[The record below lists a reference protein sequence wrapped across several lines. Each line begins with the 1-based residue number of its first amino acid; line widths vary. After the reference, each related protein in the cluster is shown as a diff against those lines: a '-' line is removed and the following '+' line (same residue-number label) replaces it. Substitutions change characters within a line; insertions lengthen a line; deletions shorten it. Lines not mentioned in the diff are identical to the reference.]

1 MKKILDVIKRFFA
14 KNTAWKLLSLAIA
27 IGLWISVMTALNPTE
42 TKTFTVPITLTNE
55 EALMN
60 RGYAVLNKQDLLD
73 TKVDV
78 KVTGTRGAIDELS
91 KRTNSNMLIAN
102 VDLQEIEIDSS
113 MALPQNISIS
123 IVPKISNVQLYS
135 YEISSF
141 NPTFINV
148 SVDTVA
154 EKSFK
159 IKTNLMGS
167 LPEGYVAQEP
177 VYNVSEVLVRG
188 SAKKL
193 EQVNEIIATINIDGV
208 EDSINADVTP
218 VPINAEGQEMTDFA
232 ITPSVIQAKVGINK
246 IKTIKVNQPQIKGEL
261 HDDLILQ
268 GIEWSPKE
276 IQIVGSTDQIEK
288 IKDITL
294 PEIDMSKL
302 LGSDIYTYEVS
313 QYITENAN
321 LHLKSGTAKNI
332 VVRVNILGKDGKNLN
347 IPASNVDIVG
357 GEEGQVCKIPDKIIV
372 TVFGSK
378 EDLEKVDNDT
388 AQLKPV
394 LDISNLS
401 IGGHQVPLQ
410 LDLPEGVETRTD
422 LSVYVIIS
430 EKKSEVVESTT
441 VATTME
447 AKDDNKEII
456 TESPEAVDEDI
467 TENSVD
473 DNNIAQ

>member
-1 MKKILDVIKRFFA
+1 MKKILDIVKRFFA

-42 TKTFTVPITLTNE
+42 TKTFTVPITLANE

-60 RGYAVLNKQDLLD
+60 RGYAVLNKQELLE

-78 KVTGTRGAIDELS
+78 QVTGTRGAIDELS
-91 KRTNSNMLIAN
+91 RKTTSNMLVAN

-148 SVDTVA
+148 SVDSVA
-154 EKSFK
+154 EKTLA

-177 VYNVSEVLVRG
+177 VYNVSEILVRG
-188 SAKKL
+188 SAKRL
-193 EQVNEIIATINIDGV
+193 EQLSDIIATINIDGA
-208 EDSINADVTP
+208 EESISADVVP
-218 VPINAEGQEMTDFA
+218 VAIDKNGQEMTDFVL
-232 ITPSVIQAKVGINK
+232 TPAVIQAKVGINK
-246 IKTIKVNQPQIKGEL
+246 IKTIKINQPAVKGEL

-276 IQIVGSTDQIEK
+276 IQVVGTPDEIEK

-302 LGSDIYTYEVS
+302 LGSDIYTYELS
-313 QYITENAN
+313 RYISENDN
-321 LHLKSGTAKNI
+321 LHLKSGTSKNI
-332 VVRVNILGKDGKNLN
+332 IVKVNILGKDGKNLT

-357 GEEGQVCKIPDKIIV
+357 ANPNYTSRIPDKIIV

-378 EDLEKVDNDT
+378 EDLAKVNNDT
-388 AQLKPV
+388 SQLKPT
-394 LDISNLS
+394 LDVSNLS
-401 IGGHQVPLQ
+401 VGGHQVPLK
-410 LDLPEGVETRTD
+410 LELPDGVETRTD

-430 EKKSEVVESTT
+430 EKTDLVMETTT
-441 VATTME
+441 VITTEAKEHNSEATTENPEQLDEEMTE
-447 AKDDNKEII
+447 NVAEVNKI
-456 TESPEAVDEDI
+456 TE
-467 TENSVD
+467 
-473 DNNIAQ
+473 

>member
-1 MKKILDVIKRFFA
+1 MKKILDIVKRFFA

-42 TKTFTVPITLTNE
+42 TKTFTVPITLANE

-60 RGYAVLNKQDLLD
+60 RGYAVLNKQELLE

-78 KVTGTRGAIDELS
+78 QVTGTRGAIDELS
-91 KRTNSNMLIAN
+91 RKTTSNMLVAN

-148 SVDTVA
+148 SVDSVA
-154 EKSFK
+154 EKTLA

-177 VYNVSEVLVRG
+177 VYNVSEILVRG
-188 SAKKL
+188 SAKRL
-193 EQVNEIIATINIDGV
+193 EQLSDIIATINIDGAEESV
-208 EDSINADVTP
+208 STDVVP
-218 VPINAEGQEMTDFA
+218 VAIDKNGQEMTDFVL
-232 ITPSVIQAKVGINK
+232 TPAVIQAKVGINK
-246 IKTIKVNQPQIKGEL
+246 IKTIKINQPAVKGEL

-276 IQIVGSTDQIEK
+276 IQVVGTPDEIEK

-302 LGSDIYTYEVS
+302 LGSDIYTYELS
-313 QYITENAN
+313 RYISENDN
-321 LHLKSGTAKNI
+321 IHLKSGTSKNI
-332 VVRVNILGKDGKNLN
+332 IVKVNILGKDGKNLT

-357 GEEGQVCKIPDKIIV
+357 ANPNYTSRIPDKIIV

-378 EDLEKVDNDT
+378 EDLAKVNNDT
-388 AQLKPV
+388 SQLKPT
-394 LDISNLS
+394 LDVSNLS
-401 IGGHQVPLQ
+401 VGGHQVPLK
-410 LDLPEGVETRTD
+410 LELPDGVETRTD

-430 EKKSEVVESTT
+430 EKTDLVMETTTVVTTEAKEHNSEVTT
-441 VATTME
+441 ENPEQLDEEMTENVAE
-447 AKDDNKEII
+447 VNKI
-456 TESPEAVDEDI
+456 TE
-467 TENSVD
+467 
-473 DNNIAQ
+473 

>member
-1 MKKILDVIKRFFA
+1 MKKILDIVKRFFA
-14 KNTAWKLLSLAIA
+14 KNTAWKLLSLVIA

-42 TKTFTVPITLTNE
+42 TKTFTVPITLANE

-60 RGYAVLNKQDLLD
+60 RGYAVLNKQELLE

-78 KVTGTRGAIDELS
+78 QVTGTRGAIDELS
-91 KRTNSNMLIAN
+91 RKTTSNMLVAN

-148 SVDTVA
+148 SVDSVA
-154 EKSFK
+154 EKTLA

-177 VYNVSEVLVRG
+177 VYNVSEILVRG
-188 SAKKL
+188 SAKRL
-193 EQVNEIIATINIDGV
+193 EQLSDIIATINIDGAEESV
-208 EDSINADVTP
+208 STDVVP
-218 VPINAEGQEMTDFA
+218 VAIDKNGQEMTDFVL
-232 ITPSVIQAKVGINK
+232 TPAVIQAKVGINK
-246 IKTIKVNQPQIKGEL
+246 IKTIKINQPAVKGEL

-276 IQIVGSTDQIEK
+276 IQVVGTPDEIEK

-302 LGSDIYTYEVS
+302 LGSDIYTYELS
-313 QYITENAN
+313 RYISENDN
-321 LHLKSGTAKNI
+321 LHLKSGTSKNI
-332 VVRVNILGKDGKNLN
+332 IVKVNILGKDGKNLT

-357 GEEGQVCKIPDKIIV
+357 ANPNYTSRIPDKIIV

-378 EDLEKVDNDT
+378 EDLAKVNNDT
-388 AQLKPV
+388 SQLKPT
-394 LDISNLS
+394 LDVSNLS
-401 IGGHQVPLQ
+401 VGGHQVPLK
-410 LDLPEGVETRTD
+410 LELPDGVETRTD

-430 EKKSEVVESTT
+430 EKTDLVMETTT
-441 VATTME
+441 VVTTEAKEHNSEATTE
-447 AKDDNKEII
+447 N
-456 TESPEAVDEDI
+456 PEQLDEEM
-467 TENSVD
+467 TENVAEV
-473 DNNIAQ
+473 NKIAE

>member
-1 MKKILDVIKRFFA
+1 MKKILDIVKRFFA

-42 TKTFTVPITLTNE
+42 TKTFTVPITLANE

-60 RGYAVLNKQDLLD
+60 RGYAVLNKQELLE

-78 KVTGTRGAIDELS
+78 QVTGTRGAIDELS
-91 KRTNSNMLIAN
+91 RKTTSNMLVAN

-148 SVDTVA
+148 SVDSVA
-154 EKSFK
+154 EKTLA

-177 VYNVSEVLVRG
+177 VYNVSEILVRG
-188 SAKKL
+188 SAKRL
-193 EQVNEIIATINIDGV
+193 EQLSDIIATINIDGAEESV
-208 EDSINADVTP
+208 STDVVP
-218 VPINAEGQEMTDFA
+218 VAIDKNGQEMTDFVL
-232 ITPSVIQAKVGINK
+232 TPAVIQAKVGINK
-246 IKTIKVNQPQIKGEL
+246 IKTIKINQPAVKGEL

-276 IQIVGSTDQIEK
+276 IQVVGTPDEIEK

-302 LGSDIYTYEVS
+302 LGSDIYTYELS
-313 QYITENAN
+313 RYISENDN
-321 LHLKSGTAKNI
+321 LHLKSGTSKNI
-332 VVRVNILGKDGKNLN
+332 IVKVNILGKDGKNLT

-357 GEEGQVCKIPDKIIV
+357 ANPNYTSRIPDKIIV

-378 EDLEKVDNDT
+378 EDLAKVNNDT
-388 AQLKPV
+388 SQLKPT
-394 LDISNLS
+394 LDVSNLS
-401 IGGHQVPLQ
+401 VGGHQVPLK
-410 LDLPEGVETRTD
+410 LELPDGVETRTD

-430 EKKSEVVESTT
+430 EKTDLVMETTT
-441 VATTME
+441 VVTTEAKEHNSEATTENPEQLDEEMTE
-447 AKDDNKEII
+447 NVAEVNKI
-456 TESPEAVDEDI
+456 TE
-467 TENSVD
+467 
-473 DNNIAQ
+473 

>member
-1 MKKILDVIKRFFA
+1 MKKILDIVKRFFA

-42 TKTFTVPITLTNE
+42 TKTFTVPITLANE

-60 RGYAVLNKQDLLD
+60 RGYAVLNKQELLE

-78 KVTGTRGAIDELS
+78 QVTGTRGAIDELS
-91 KRTNSNMLIAN
+91 RKTTSNMLVAN

-148 SVDTVA
+148 SVDSVA
-154 EKSFK
+154 EKTLA

-177 VYNVSEVLVRG
+177 VYNVSEILVRG
-188 SAKKL
+188 SAKRL
-193 EQVNEIIATINIDGV
+193 EQLSDIIATINIDGAEESV
-208 EDSINADVTP
+208 STDVVP
-218 VPINAEGQEMTDFA
+218 VAIDKNGQEMTDFVL
-232 ITPSVIQAKVGINK
+232 TPAVIQAKVGINK
-246 IKTIKVNQPQIKGEL
+246 IKTIKINQPAVKGEL

-276 IQIVGSTDQIEK
+276 IQVVGTPDEIEK

-302 LGSDIYTYEVS
+302 LGSDIYTYELS
-313 QYITENAN
+313 RYISENDN
-321 LHLKSGTAKNI
+321 IHLKSGTSKNI
-332 VVRVNILGKDGKNLN
+332 IVKVNILGKDGKNLT

-357 GEEGQVCKIPDKIIV
+357 ANPNYTSRIPDKIIV

-378 EDLEKVDNDT
+378 EDLAKVNNDT
-388 AQLKPV
+388 SQLKPT
-394 LDISNLS
+394 LDVSNLS
-401 IGGHQVPLQ
+401 VGGHQVPLK
-410 LDLPEGVETRTD
+410 LELPDGVETRTD

-430 EKKSEVVESTT
+430 EKTDLVMETTT
-441 VATTME
+441 VVTTEAKEHNSEATTENPEQLDEEMTE
-447 AKDDNKEII
+447 NVAEVNKI
-456 TESPEAVDEDI
+456 TE
-467 TENSVD
+467 
-473 DNNIAQ
+473 